1 MGFIGSQ
8 GLTDG
13 DDEDGVIGR
22 YAKPRR
28 LQQLTLNLEV
38 KGRREGAQE
47 VVCG

>member
-13 DDEDGVIGR
+13 DDEDGVICR
-22 YAKPRR
+22 NAEPRG

-38 KGRREGAQE
+38 KGRGQ
-47 VVCG
+47 GT